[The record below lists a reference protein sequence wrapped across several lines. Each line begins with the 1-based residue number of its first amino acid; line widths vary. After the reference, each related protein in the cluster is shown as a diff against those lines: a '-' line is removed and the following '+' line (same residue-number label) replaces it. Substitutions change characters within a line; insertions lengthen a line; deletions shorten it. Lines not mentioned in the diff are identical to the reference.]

1 MEDGFVSKQQTIEL
15 NFGCTCDP
23 KKMDDMICCPISNT
37 IELIGKKYTVLIL
50 RNMMIEKQSRFNQFL
65 ASIKGI
71 NPKILSTRLKEMEEQ
86 GLLKRTIYH
95 ETPIRVENHLTKKG
109 MALKPILK
117 MFAEFS
123 MQYCSKEVFKDGKPK
138 KISSLKKEH
147 PLKLI

>member
-1 MEDGFVSKQQTIEL
+1 MAKQKLVQIEPEL
-15 NFGCTCDP
+15 GCTCDP
-23 KKMDDMICCPISNT
+23 EKIGGMICCPITNT
-37 IELIGKKYTVLIL
+37 IELIGKKYTLLIL
-50 RNMMIEKQSRFNQFL
+50 RNMMIGKQTRFNQFL
-65 ASIKGI
+65 TSIKGI
-71 NPKILSTRLKEMEEQ
+71 NPKILSARLREMEEQ
-86 GLLKRTIYH
+86 GLVKRTVYR
-95 ETPIRVENHLTKKG
+95 ETPIRVENRLTKKG